1 MVDELS
7 GKVAIVTGAS
17 RGLGLLVAQDLAR
30 EGMKVVGADVRS
42 AELDRAMSEIA
53 SQSNGEAHAIRT
65 DVSSEQDVKSLVE
78 RTKEKFGRIDA
89 LVNNAGIREVAP
101 VWKTSTAM
109 WDRILGTNLKG
120 EFLCSREVLSRDMLQ
135 RGEGTIIF
143 VSSIAG
149 RRSNPNSAAYAASK
163 RGILGFAESLAKEL
177 KDTKIRVTVITPGRI
192 ETPMA
197 RESEAWELGL
207 NWLDP
212 QQVSSA
218 IVFCIKQDDSVII
231 PELHVIHRDEL

>member
-1 MVDELS
+1 MSTDLS
-7 GKVAIVTGAS
+7 GKVAIVTGAA
-17 RGLGLLVAQDLAR
+17 RGLGLLVTQDLAR
-30 EGMKVVGADVRS
+30 EGMAVVGADVR
-42 AELDRAMSEIA
+42 ADELDQAMGDVAKQFPVETLA
-53 SQSNGEAHAIRT
+53 VRT
-65 DVSSEQDVKSLVE
+65 DVGEERDVTSLVE
-78 RTKEKFGRIDA
+78 RTKKKFGRVDV

-101 VWKTSTAM
+101 VWETSTAM
-109 WDRILGTNLKG
+109 WDRILDTNLKG
-120 EFLCSREVLSRDMLQ
+120 EFLCSREVLAQDMLD

-149 RRSNPNSAAYAASK
+149 RRGNPNSSAYAASK
-163 RGILGFAESLAKEL
+163 WGVLGFAESLAKEL
-177 KDTKIRVTVITPGRI
+177 KNTRIRVTVITPGRT

-212 QQVSSA
+212 KPLSRA
-218 IVFCIKQDDSVII
+218 IVFCIKQDPSVVI